1 MTPALPSVL
10 VLSEYASIVT
20 CRPEA
25 EVFVDLRRAGF
36 PVTVMT
42 RPESPYIPRLHEA
55 GVRVIP
61 WHPTRKLDR
70 EEIRRVRAELA
81 GGGHAVAFAFNN
93 KALGTA
99 VWAARGLGVKL
110 VAYRGF
116 DGNLGWWDPTN
127 YLKLL
132 HPRIDAYWCNAE
144 SVRAT
149 VRRNLFFGKDR
160 AVAISKGHDPAW
172 YDGTPKADLRAVGV
186 PAGAFAIACVGEVR
200 PSKAVQDLLEATRHL
215 PPALPIHLVLAGPG
229 TDAPGFRRLVAQT
242 PMAARIHLLGYRTD
256 ALQLMAACDAY
267 VLPSRWGE
275 SLTRSLVE
283 AMCVGVPPVITDLP
297 GNREV
302 VIDGECGRVVP
313 PKDPRAL
320 AAALADLAADRD
332 RARALGAAARAHIGR
347 RWSHAR
353 TVDEVR
359 ALILRLAAG

>member
-1 MTPALPSVL
+1 MPPSIL
-10 VLSEYASIVT
+10 VLSEYPSIVT

-25 EVFVDLRRAGF
+25 EVFVDLCRAGF

-42 RPESPYIPRLHEA
+42 WPESPYVPRLQEA
-55 GVRVIP
+55 GVRVVP
-61 WHPTRKLDR
+61 WHPRRKLDR
-70 EEIRRVRAELA
+70 AEIGRLRAELA

-99 VWAARGLGVKL
+99 VWAARGLSVKL

-132 HPRIDAYWCNAE
+132 HPRVDAYWCNAE
-144 SVRAT
+144 SVRET
-149 VRRNLFFGKDR
+149 IRRNLFFGKDR

-172 YDGTPKADLRAVGV
+172 YDATPQADLRALGV
-186 PAGAFAIACVGEVR
+186 PAGAFAVACVGDVR
-200 PSKAVQDLLEATRHL
+200 PSKAVPDLLEATRFL
-215 PPALPIHLVLAGPG
+215 PPELPIHLVLAGPG
-229 TDAPGFRRLVAQT
+229 TDTPGFRALVARS
-242 PMAARIHLLGYRTD
+242 PMADRIHLLGYRKD
-256 ALQLMAACDAY
+256 ALQLMAACDGYA
-267 VLPSRWGE
+267 LPSRWGE

-302 VIDGECGRVVP
+302 VVDGECGRVVP
-313 PKDPRAL
+313 PADPRAL
-320 AAALADLAADRD
+320 AAALADLASDRE
-332 RARALGAAARAHIGR
+332 RARAWGAAARAHIGR

-353 TVDEVR
+353 TVEQVR
-359 ALILRLAAG
+359 ALVERLAAA